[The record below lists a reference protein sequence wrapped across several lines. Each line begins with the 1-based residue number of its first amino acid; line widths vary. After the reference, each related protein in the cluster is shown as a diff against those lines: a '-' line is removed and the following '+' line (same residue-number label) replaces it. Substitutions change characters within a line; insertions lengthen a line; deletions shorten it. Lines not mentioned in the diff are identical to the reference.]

1 MNTIAPVILDSSTPC
16 QHEPFEVSITA
27 APRLPFQTRKGTKPT
42 SGPSPTGVLVEC
54 DPSIKSIIVNIDTK
68 SGHEYII
75 DDLDDEHVVIKETML
90 QKLKQ
95 MLEDRLRETTQ
106 QHGGD
111 ESGSE

>member
-1 MNTIAPVILDSSTPC
+1 MPARAIRGK
-16 QHEPFEVSITA
+16 HR
-27 APRLPFQTRKGTKPT
+27 PRPPWE
-42 SGPSPTGVLVEC
+42 SNEADVSPTRPPAGVLVEC

>member
-1 MNTIAPVILDSSTPC
+1 M
-16 QHEPFEVSITA
+16 
-27 APRLPFQTRKGTKPT
+27 
-42 SGPSPTGVLVEC
+42 
-54 DPSIKSIIVNIDTK
+54 
-68 SGHEYII
+68 
-75 DDLDDEHVVIKETML
+75 IKETML

>member
-1 MNTIAPVILDSSTPC
+1 MPARAIRGK
-16 QHEPFEVSITA
+16 HHR
-27 APRLPFQTRKGTKPT
+27 PRPSPLAGEKRNEANV
-42 SGPSPTGVLVEC
+42 GPLPTGVLVEC

-95 MLEDRLRETTQ
+95 TLEDRLRETTQ

>member
-1 MNTIAPVILDSSTPC
+1 MPARAIRGKNPWALLFPQDEGKK
-16 QHEPFEVSITA
+16 HEANVS
-27 APRLPFQTRKGTKPT
+27 LTRP
-42 SGPSPTGVLVEC
+42 PTGVLVEC

>member
-1 MNTIAPVILDSSTPC
+1 MPRAIRGENLSTLR
-16 QHEPFEVSITA
+16 V
-27 APRLPFQTRKGTKPT
+27 LPSNLKSRGLTHVC
-42 SGPSPTGVLVEC
+42 SGVLVEC
-54 DPSIKSIIVNIDTK
+54 DPSIKSIIVNIDDK

-75 DDLDDEHVVIKETML
+75 DNLDEQHVVIKETML

-106 QHGGD
+106 HGGD

>member
-1 MNTIAPVILDSSTPC
+1 MPARAIRGKHKHPR
-16 QHEPFEVSITA
+16 PF
-27 APRLPFQTRKGTKPT
+27 PLPDEKRNEANV
-42 SGPSPTGVLVEC
+42 GPSPTGVLVEC

-95 MLEDRLRETTQ
+95 TLEDRLRETTQ

>member
-1 MNTIAPVILDSSTPC
+1 MPARAIRGKHHRRPHIYP
-16 QHEPFEVSITA
+16 
-27 APRLPFQTRKGTKPT
+27 PRREKERQSNSPP
-42 SGPSPTGVLVEC
+42 PTGVLVEC

>member
-1 MNTIAPVILDSSTPC
+1 MAINKSQPC
-16 QHEPFEVSITA
+16 RRGLLEVSILRPPIPQDDRERNEA
-27 APRLPFQTRKGTKPT
+27 NAPP
-42 SGPSPTGVLVEC
+42 PTGVLVEC

-95 MLEDRLRETTQ
+95 TLEDRLRETTQ
-106 QHGGD
+106 QHGND

>member
-1 MNTIAPVILDSSTPC
+1 MPARAIRGKHRRPRCLPCRRSRSEANVNSAP
-16 QHEPFEVSITA
+16 
-27 APRLPFQTRKGTKPT
+27 
-42 SGPSPTGVLVEC
+42 GVLVEC

-95 MLEDRLRETTQ
+95 TLEDRLRETTQ